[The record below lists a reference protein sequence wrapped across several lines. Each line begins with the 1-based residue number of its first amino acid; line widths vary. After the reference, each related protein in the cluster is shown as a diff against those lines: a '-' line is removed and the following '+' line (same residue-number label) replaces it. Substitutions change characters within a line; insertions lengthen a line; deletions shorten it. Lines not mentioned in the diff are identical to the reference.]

1 MVEEQLPQDD
11 EPADLTVVSP
21 EGPEDF
27 ETNPHADIRRE
38 RSLLSHDGH
47 SGVEPFITR
56 VSKFL
61 LHLLHLYS

>member
-1 MVEEQLPQDD
+1 MEEQLPQDD
-11 EPADLTVVSP
+11 DEAADLTVVSP

-27 ETNPHADIRRE
+27 ETNPHADISRKRFW
-38 RSLLSHDGH
+38 LSHDGH

-61 LHLLHLYS
+61 LHLLH